1 VDQTIVENQMDI
13 DFEAILKTYVT
24 ESEEHLVRMEESL
37 IGLETYPEDQKFLEA
52 IFRGAH
58 TIKGNAAGLGFPK
71 VSEFAHA
78 FEELLQQL
86 RNRVVPVTKETITLL
101 LRSVD
106 ALRQMIPDAIA
117 GAKEIGP
124 EHQALL
130 TQLINRNAPPAEKQ
144 RPPTPQ
150 DTKPSQ
156 QAVRRRREDFHALV
170 ERADTVR
177 VDIQKLDR
185 MLNLAGEI
193 AVAHGRLRQA
203 LETPT
208 HQIAEALE
216 AHGQLERLSLDLQ
229 EQIMKAR
236 MVPVGPIFR
245 QYIRTVRDVAQASGK
260 VARLQIEGDDV
271 EIDLSMV
278 EKLKDPLTHMIRNAL
293 DHGIEAPEVRR
304 TKGKDPC
311 GSITL
316 KALHDGASIV
326 IQLIDDGAGINR
338 NRIAARVRSMGAVAD
353 PEQLSDQEL
362 FNFIFEPGFSTA
374 EKITDLSG
382 RGVGMD
388 VVRRNIETLRGTVGV
403 ASRPDNGT
411 SLTIRLPLTLAIIE
425 GFGVGIGDETYVLPL
440 HAVLECIELPAEER
454 HNSSSR
460 GVINLRGH
468 PLPYIRL
475 RDWFGLTSPRPA
487 RENIVVIE
495 VDRVK
500 AGLAVDRLYGARQ
513 TVIKPLG
520 KRFQELSAIA
530 GSAIL
535 GNGRVALI
543 LDVPGLMRE
552 VIRAHGELAGSENE
566 SQGFLTG
573 RSDGP
578 TPVRYH

>member
-1 VDQTIVENQMDI
+1 MDI
-13 DFEAILKTYVT
+13 DFEAILRTYVA

-37 IGLETYPEDQKFLEA
+37 IGLETYPDDQKFLEA

-78 FEELLQQL
+78 FEELLQRL
-86 RNRVVPVTKETITLL
+86 RNHVLPVTKETITVL

-106 ALRQMIPDAIA
+106 ALRQMIPSAIA
-117 GAKEIGP
+117 GAKELKP
-124 EHQALL
+124 EQQALL
-130 TQLINRNAPPAEKQ
+130 AQLINRNAPPPERQ
-144 RPPTPQ
+144 PLPPQNTN
-150 DTKPSQ
+150 PSRQ
-156 QAVRRRREDFHALV
+156 PARRRHEDFQALV

-193 AVAHGRLRQA
+193 AVAHGRLRQT
-203 LETPT
+203 LETPA
-208 HQIAEALE
+208 HQTAEALE

-245 QYIRTVRDVAQASGK
+245 QYIRTVRDIAQASGK
-260 VARLQIEGDDV
+260 VARLLIHGDDV
-271 EIDLSMV
+271 EIDLGMV

-293 DHGIEAPEVRR
+293 DHGIEPPEVRR
-304 TKGKDPC
+304 AKGKDPC

-316 KALHDGASIV
+316 KALHDGASI
-326 IQLIDDGAGINR
+326 IIELIDDGAGLNR
-338 NRIAARVRSMGAVAD
+338 DRIAARVRSMGVLTE
-353 PEQLSDQEL
+353 PEQLPDKEL

-403 ASRPDNGT
+403 DSCPEMGT
-411 SLTIRLPLTLAIIE
+411 TITIRLPLTLAIIE

-454 HNSSSR
+454 CNNSSQ
-460 GVINLRGH
+460 GVINLRGQ

-475 RDWFGLTSPRPA
+475 RDWFGLTSPRPT
-487 RENIVVIE
+487 RENVVVIE
-495 VDRVK
+495 VGRVK
-500 AGLAVDRLYGARQ
+500 AGLAVDMLYGARQ

-520 KRFQELSAIA
+520 KRFQELPAIA

-552 VIRAHGELAGSENE
+552 VVRAHGDLGTLENNPQKSFTTGSEG
-566 SQGFLTG
+566 SAPMQ
-573 RSDGP
+573 
-578 TPVRYH
+578 YH